1 MMNFFL
7 ISKFFL
13 RGACICVSISLN
25 LQVQASPNTSLKL
38 EIERSLDKGL
48 SWLHG
53 EQNTTDGYWGSSQ
66 YPALTALVL
75 RATLGHPSVKET
87 KKYSE
92 QITSGFKFL
101 RTKVQSDGGIYGKG
115 LASYNTAISMMAFL
129 QKNDPIDKSII
140 QSARRFLVN
149 QQSDFDEKG
158 KRDNVFDGGVGYG
171 STWAHS
177 DLSNTHLALEALYYA
192 KKTIGSKEEDITK
205 LDWQAAIDFVSK
217 CQNLP
222 ETNGEEWVS
231 QHPDDR
237 GGFVYFPGSS
247 MAGEREDANGTVSLR
262 SYGSM
267 SYAGL
272 LSFIY
277 AEMDGSDPRVLA
289 VREWL
294 TKNYQI
300 TENPGMG
307 KQGLYYYYHTMSK
320 ALSLAGIDQIK
331 DSSGKSRDWRKE
343 LTLALL
349 DTQSNDGYWVN
360 ESGRWWEKD
369 PVLVSCYA
377 MLALERIYYAL

>member
-1 MMNFFL
+1 MNL
-7 ISKFFL
+7 ILILKYL
-13 RGACICVSISLN
+13 LQGTCIWALISLN
-25 LQVQASPNTSLKL
+25 FHLQASPNTSLKL

-48 SWLHG
+48 NWLHG
-53 EQNTTDGYWGSSQ
+53 EQNATDGYWGSSQ

-75 RATLGHPSVKET
+75 RATLGHPSVTET
-87 KKYSE
+87 KKYRE

-115 LASYNTAISMMAFL
+115 LASYNTSISLMAFL
-129 QKNDPIDKSII
+129 QQNDPIDKSII

-231 QHPDDR
+231 QHPEDR
-237 GGFVYFPGSS
+237 GGFVYFPGNS

-277 AEMDGSDPRVLA
+277 AEMDASDPRVLA

-294 TKNYQI
+294 AKNYQI
-300 TENPGMG
+300 AENPGMG
-307 KQGLYYYYHTMSK
+307 QQGLFYYYHTMSK
-320 ALSLAGIDQIK
+320 ALSLAGVEQIK